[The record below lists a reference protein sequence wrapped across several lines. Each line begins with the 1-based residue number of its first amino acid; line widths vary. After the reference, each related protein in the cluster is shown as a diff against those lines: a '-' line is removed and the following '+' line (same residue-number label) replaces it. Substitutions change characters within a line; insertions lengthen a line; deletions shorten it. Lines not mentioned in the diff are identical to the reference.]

1 MSYRFKAL
9 FKLFSHFFLAIFTS
23 LTISTSLTVLNSS
36 TIFTS
41 VTIITSLTILA
52 LVGNL
57 DHQVAPL
64 ALIKKIHTTV
74 SSAKKILSEEKWRP
88 EDLGIPVRS

>member
-1 MSYRFKAL
+1 MKTLLQAKRHKPSLL
-9 FKLFSHFFLAIFTS
+9 FTSLTILTFFFTIFTS
-23 LTISTSLTVLNSS
+23 LTVFNSS

-41 VTIITSLTILA
+41 VTIITSLTILV

-64 ALIKKIHTTV
+64 ALLGNLATTCI
-74 SSAKKILSEEKWRP
+74 S
-88 EDLGIPVRS
+88 